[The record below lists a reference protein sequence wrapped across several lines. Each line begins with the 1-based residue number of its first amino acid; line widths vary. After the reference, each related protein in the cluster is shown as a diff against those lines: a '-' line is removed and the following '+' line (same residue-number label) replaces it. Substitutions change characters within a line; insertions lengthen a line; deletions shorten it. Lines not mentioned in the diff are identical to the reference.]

1 MQYDDEMAKEKASN
15 KCHECGIVIESESD
29 LLTHLFQEHGLAMDL
44 SQFIEE
50 TQNNQSND
58 GALPVIYET
67 INTPLGCME
76 CDFQGTNGSQLI
88 KHYEEVHQKSDQ
100 KTVNGDELTADTSCY
115 SFESEKPPTI
125 IDESNTNSEIFNTEN
140 KIEIKSEVKN
150 EIMEENVSYM
160 SMENYGQDFGLKCPY
175 CQGVFIV
182 PEHLRDHIEGFH
194 KNIKLEQ
201 QQQQQNFETPAQQ
214 QQPPPETEPAVCEYQ
229 AEELNF
235 SDPSTMI
242 FPNLGGNLEAK
253 IQVPS
258 DEQQQ
263 QPTIQIGTSSNDGL
277 SCHICD
283 KEFVS
288 ETDLVV
294 HLSEI
299 HAFDLKQI
307 ADEQDNTENEE
318 NCKFCGRI
326 FTFKM
331 SYIRHVARHGVNE
344 MKCYLCNEYK
354 FQEKNRSKFESHMF
368 EIHKISTA
376 ALKYNVHEF
385 DCDLCNYSFS
395 TNKRLTKHKAKNHP
409 VIPKEIENEEKS
421 QIPLLSKKIQ
431 KNICKAIL
439 ENGLICGNSLRVEW
453 VPRQTGGVEMKK
465 KDFCELHKSWVKS
478 NKLSQ
483 MSQSTIQPNRD
494 QKVEENISSNFQ
506 CDSCEKSFSSEIQ
519 LEMHDKNVHR
529 YINRK
534 HKSKM
539 SQLSQSQYDQVQ
551 ETTTRLLGRDNSVE
565 EKELNS
571 LDNFKC
577 DPCKKSFLSEIQLEK
592 HNENVHKPLD
602 SEWKNNLPPHKVRTI
617 KNYIHDHILSIAA
630 NATYLGESPKY
641 WCELCQI
648 SFPRQKKELNQHLT
662 SKIHYEKVC
671 EFDKK
676 SMVAA
681 TTAQKD
687 EKLENKEKNEDV
699 FEDKLNH
706 EDDNARSATEVP
718 EVPNDLENDVPQ
730 LGVDPEKIKM
740 LKAYSFLDNVKQTF
754 SDRPQIYN
762 KFMEMMKELQGNSE
776 MVSKIT
782 DVLNGYPDLLEGF
795 NAFLPSPAVSPT
807 KTNSNSVETTIER
820 PTSPIKTTSTSVTS
834 TITQDISPKTIPSPT
849 TTPLPPSPSPPT
861 MTMTMTAS
869 ETSMAPY
876 TTSGGIGISVGGG
889 GGTSPKTALMFLK
902 NVKKT
907 FTSQPQ
913 KYEEFLTL
921 LKQLKDKRSNTQEV
935 YFKAAA
941 LLKDYPELTR
951 DFSKFFPFDNQHQTH
966 EKVSVFLF
974 ILKRIFIKIP
984 YGVYYFRL
992 IFTHF

>member
-1 MQYDDEMAKEKASN
+1 MNNLPAVKVPGKYKNIFSRKVHEGHNICDSCGKSIASAHKLKVHIRTVHEGRKDYKCETCGRAFSEAKSLKRHIVCVHEGLKNHKCDNCGTAYSGRQSLKKHVEKVHQETLPDIKRTKEKHYCTFCGKAFYKQEAMLTHIQYAHEALKDRKCDTCGKIFTMAHALKKHISLVHRDDEEPIYN
-15 KCHECGIVIESESD
+15 TTCGS
-29 LLTHLFQEHGLAMDL
+29 F
-44 SQFIEE
+44 
-50 TQNNQSND
+50 
-58 GALPVIYET
+58 
-67 INTPLGCME
+67 
-76 CDFQGTNGSQLI
+76 
-88 KHYEEVHQKSDQ
+88 
-100 KTVNGDELTADTSCY
+100 KT
-115 SFESEKPPTI
+115 
-125 IDESNTNSEIFNTEN
+125 
-140 KIEIKSEVKN
+140 
-150 EIMEENVSYM
+150 
-160 SMENYGQDFGLKCPY
+160 
-175 CQGVFIV
+175 
-182 PEHLRDHIEGFH
+182 
-194 KNIKLEQ
+194 
-201 QQQQQNFETPAQQ
+201 
-214 QQPPPETEPAVCEYQ
+214 
-229 AEELNF
+229 
-235 SDPSTMI
+235 
-242 FPNLGGNLEAK
+242 

-258 DEQQQ
+258 NEQQQ
-263 QPTIQIGTSSNDGL
+263 STIQIGISNYRL

-283 KEFVS
+283 KEFIS
-288 ETDLVV
+288 ETDLEV
-294 HLSEI
+294 HLEKN
-299 HAFDLKQI
+299 HAFDLNQI

-331 SYIRHVARHGVNE
+331 SYIRHIARHGVNE

-354 FQEKNRSKFESHMF
+354 FQEKNLSKFESHMF

-376 ALKYNVHEF
+376 ALKYTAHEI

-409 VIPKEIENEEKS
+409 VIPKEIEDEENS

-534 HKSKM
+534 HKSKI

-687 EKLENKEKNEDV
+687 EKLENKEKTEDV

-706 EDDNARSATEVP
+706 EDDNARSAM
-718 EVPNDLENDVPQ
+718 EVPNDVENDVPQ

-861 MTMTMTAS
+861 MTMTAS

-876 TTSGGIGISVGGG
+876 TTSGGIGISVGGGGG

>member
-100 KTVNGDELTADTSCY
+100 KTINGDELTADTSCY

-214 QQPPPETEPAVCEYQ
+214 QQPPPETEPGVCEYQ

-439 ENGLICGNSLRVEW
+439 ENGLICGNSIGLEW

-465 KDFCELHKSWVKS
+465 KAFCGLHKSWVKS
-478 NKLSQ
+478 NRLLQ
-483 MSQSTIQPNRD
+483 MSQSTIQLNPD
-494 QKVEENISSNFQ
+494 QKAKSRADVLKRDTYTIHEGHK
-506 CDSCEKSFSSEIQ
+506 DHRCEFCGKLFPDAE
-519 LEMHDKNVHR
+519 
-529 YINRK
+529 
-534 HKSKM
+534 
-539 SQLSQSQYDQVQ
+539 
-551 ETTTRLLGRDNSVE
+551 
-565 EKELNS
+565 
-571 LDNFKC
+571 NFKRHTHTINFF
-577 DPCKKSFLSEIQLEK
+577 DLDLMGFIQEGLGEPEK
-592 HNENVHKPLD
+592 DLD
-602 SEWKNNLPPHKVRTI
+602 LIKIINNL
-617 KNYIHDHILSIAA
+617 
-630 NATYLGESPKY
+630 
-641 WCELCQI
+641 
-648 SFPRQKKELNQHLT
+648 
-662 SKIHYEKVC
+662 
-671 EFDKK
+671 
-676 SMVAA
+676 
-681 TTAQKD
+681 
-687 EKLENKEKNEDV
+687 
-699 FEDKLNH
+699 
-706 EDDNARSATEVP
+706 
-718 EVPNDLENDVPQ
+718 
-730 LGVDPEKIKM
+730 
-740 LKAYSFLDNVKQTF
+740 
-754 SDRPQIYN
+754 
-762 KFMEMMKELQGNSE
+762 
-776 MVSKIT
+776 
-782 DVLNGYPDLLEGF
+782 
-795 NAFLPSPAVSPT
+795 
-807 KTNSNSVETTIER
+807 
-820 PTSPIKTTSTSVTS
+820 
-834 TITQDISPKTIPSPT
+834 
-849 TTPLPPSPSPPT
+849 
-861 MTMTMTAS
+861 
-869 ETSMAPY
+869 
-876 TTSGGIGISVGGG
+876 
-889 GGTSPKTALMFLK
+889 
-902 NVKKT
+902 
-907 FTSQPQ
+907 
-913 KYEEFLTL
+913 
-921 LKQLKDKRSNTQEV
+921 
-935 YFKAAA
+935 
-941 LLKDYPELTR
+941 
-951 DFSKFFPFDNQHQTH
+951 
-966 EKVSVFLF
+966 
-974 ILKRIFIKIP
+974 
-984 YGVYYFRL
+984 
-992 IFTHF
+992 